1 VPYAYAA
8 YDSCWRRTWTPYG
21 PRWVNICNYG
31 YYWCASRLRQCRCH
45 IDLLSPG
52 PGASVPSVRKDPD
65 MVMVATGAWSRK
77 RDPVPVGG
85 DRHLVHV

>member
-1 VPYAYAA
+1 
-8 YDSCWRRTWTPYG
+8 
-21 PRWVNICNYG
+21 
-31 YYWCASRLRQCRCH
+31 
-45 IDLLSPG
+45 
-52 PGASVPSVRKDPD
+52 